1 MSTGSRLLDA
11 IIGGREEEALLVIS
25 SGVDV
30 NIVGPRGATP
40 LIFASIGGMK
50 RVINELLGKGANIQ
64 AIDNDGNTAL
74 MHACMAKHEDT
85 ALLLLNANADILEP
99 RGPLRRTPL
108 QAAASEGLNLVVE
121 FILQILRNQPSKIA
135 YLDYKDV
142 NGKTATEIAQR
153 KRAACDQT
161 NISLIKK
168 YNNIIEMIHY
178 AKIIM
183 GGKRKRSHRQKR
195 KSRKS
200 RKARK

>member
-30 NIVGPRGATP
+30 NIVGPKGATP
-40 LIFASIGGMK
+40 LILASIGGMK
-50 RVINELLGKGANIQ
+50 GVIQELLKKGANIQ
-64 AIDNDGNTAL
+64 AFDNDGNTAL

-99 RGPLRRTPL
+99 RGPFRRTPL
-108 QAAASEGLNLVVE
+108 QAAASEGLNLAVE
-121 FILQILRNQPSKIA
+121 EILKILRNQPSKIA

-142 NGKTATEIAQR
+142 NGETATQIAQR
-153 KRAACDQT
+153 KRAACDPT
-161 NISLIKK
+161 NIMLIKK
-168 YNNIIEMIHY
+168 YNDIIGGIHY
-178 AKIIM
+178 AKILM
-183 GGKRKRSHRQKR
+183 GGRRKRSRRQKR

-200 RKARK
+200 RKTRK